1 MREPGSRITF
11 HVSQKMRQ
19 EAAHFWGVEECRAAF
34 GLHLSLLC
42 AILQYMKLIA
52 QLKLLPTPEQ
62 ADALK
67 RTLQTANAACDY
79 ISSVAWE
86 TRTFGKFALQ
96 TLCYQHVR
104 EQFGLSAQMVVRALA
119 KVGDAYKLD
128 KQTKRTFRPLA
139 SIAYDDR
146 ILSFALP
153 DSSISIWTLDGR
165 QAIHFV
171 CGQRQRR
178 MLATRQGESDL
189 LFHRGAWYLLVTCE
203 VEEIDP
209 QDVDDVLG
217 LDLGVTNIAS
227 DSDGTIHSSRMVN
240 NVRYRHRRLR
250 TKLQRLGTKAARRRL
265 KQLAGQERRFAKDV
279 NHTISKR
286 IVETAERT
294 KRGIA
299 LEDLKGIRTRVRA
312 RRQQRAQLHSWS
324 FFQLRSF
331 ISYKAQRL
339 GTPVVLVDPRN
350 TSRCCPMC
358 GHTDKANRPNQSTF
372 HCVSCGCA
380 GHADTIAAQN
390 IRVLGRAAVMQP
402 HVSEADSS
410 VAPGTSCRLLACGS

>member
-1 MREPGSRITF
+1 
-11 HVSQKMRQ
+11 
-19 EAAHFWGVEECRAAF
+19 
-34 GLHLSLLC
+34 
-42 AILQYMKLIA
+42 MKLIA

-62 ADALK
+62 ADTLK
-67 RTLQTANAACDY
+67 RTLEAANAACDY
-79 ISSVAWE
+79 ISQIAWD

-96 TLCYQHVR
+96 KLCYLDVR
-104 EQFGLSAQMVVRALA
+104 ELFGLSAQMVVRALA

-128 KQTKRTFRPLA
+128 KQSKRTFRPLA

-153 DSSISIWTLDGR
+153 DSSVSIWTLDGR
-165 QAIHFV
+165 QSIPFV
-171 CGQRQRR
+171 CGDRQRR
-178 MLATRQGESDL
+178 MLASRQGESDL
-189 LFHRGAWYLLVTCE
+189 LFHHGDWYLLVTCE

-217 LDLGVTNIAS
+217 VDLGVSNIAS
-227 DSDGTIHSSRMVN
+227 DSDGTIHSSRLMN

-286 IVETAERT
+286 LVETAERT
-294 KRGIA
+294 KRAIS

-312 RRQQRAQLHSWS
+312 KRQQRAQLHSWS
-324 FFQLRSF
+324 FFQLRGF
-331 ISYKAQRL
+331 IGYKAQRA
-339 GTPVVLVDPRN
+339 GIPVVLVDPRN
-350 TSRCCPMC
+350 TSRRCPKC

-372 HCVSCGCA
+372 CCTSCGCA
-380 GHADTIAAQN
+380 GHADVIAAEN
-390 IRVLGRAAVMQP
+390 IRVLGRAVVMQP
-402 HVSEADSS
+402 HVSEADMS
-410 VAPGTSCRLLACGS
+410 VAPGTSRR